1 MPKSYEFNYC
11 NRMKQIQ
18 DVMDENGNLPFSSY
32 EKVTSLITIMS
43 SFKTIYYRKGMGKD
57 SFLIEGLELISDIDF
72 EHSRPFKNDLGHP
85 RIIWNIL

>member
-1 MPKSYEFNYC
+1 MPKSCDFNYC

-57 SFLIEGLELISDIDF
+57 SFLIEGLELIPDINF
-72 EHSRPFKNDLGHP
+72 VHSRPF
-85 RIIWNIL
+85 